1 MWDYTIELKERFVPR
16 KGRIYLLSRKEREE
30 VREFI
35 QKKMR
40 KRYIRLSKLSQTA
53 LVFFLEKKNRKKKI
67 VQDY

>member
-1 MWDYTIELKERFVPR
+1 MWDYTIELKERFAPR